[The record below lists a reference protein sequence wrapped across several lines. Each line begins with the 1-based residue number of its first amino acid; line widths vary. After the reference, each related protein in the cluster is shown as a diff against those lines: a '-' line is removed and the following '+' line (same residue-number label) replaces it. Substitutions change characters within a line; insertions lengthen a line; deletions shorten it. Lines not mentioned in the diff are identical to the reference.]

1 MVTMLTNLLDTS
13 ATTDIAV
20 VPEAAPIACQ
30 ELDMSQ
36 LDGYSAAGGESG
48 SSRKGYN
55 RDRFKSSHESAVGP
69 DGAWS
74 KTDTQS
80 ESISTFTE
88 DTWAVWS

>member
-1 MVTMLTNLLDTS
+1 MPNTDLLDTP
-13 ATTDIAV
+13 TTNKIAV
-20 VPEAAPIACQ
+20 LPEEASIACQ
-30 ELDMSQ
+30 ELDMSA
-36 LDGYSAAGGESG
+36 LDGYSGGAGESG

-55 RDRFKSSHESAVGP
+55 RDRFKSSHESSVGP

-80 ESISTFTE
+80 ESINTFTE